1 MPLLMDDSE
10 ADDFLHNPDPRRD
23 RASDAGGSIFTGRG
37 LGNLGCLSILV
48 LGLITLL

>member
-1 MPLLMDDSE
+1 MNDSE

-23 RASDAGGSIFTGRG
+23 RVSDSGRSIFTSRG

-48 LGLITLL
+48 IGLITLL